1 MHPVPFARASAR
13 LGGFPF
19 FSHLSSSMSSTIIV
33 GLQWGDEGKGKIVD
47 YLTERSDVVA
57 RAQGGSNAGHTV
69 ISGGVKYIL
78 HLIPSG
84 ILWKD
89 KICVIGNGVVID
101 PPGLLAEMD
110 KLRGQGVEIT
120 PDNLLI
126 SENAHLTMPYH
137 RALDVAREKQRGA
150 NKIGTTGR
158 GIGPTYAD
166 KIERQGLRL
175 TDLRDPSKLAHEIK
189 WRAEL
194 HNLELQAAG
203 QEKVN
208 VAEVVEVITSAAELL
223 RPHIHNTV
231 VYLNDAI
238 AKGKR
243 VLFEGAQGSYLDID
257 HGSYPFVTSSNTT
270 AGGAC
275 TGSGVSPRR
284 IERVIGVA
292 KAYTTRVGSGPFV
305 TENEDISQML
315 HGMGREFGSTTG
327 RARRCGWLDAVLL
340 HYAVMVNGADDLA
353 ITNLDGLDGLDR
365 IKICTHYEL
374 DGKRLDYPPATVDE
388 MARCVPVYEEHEGW
402 KQDLSG
408 ATDAAQLPPKA
419 RAYLNRLGELAGA
432 RVSLLG
438 IGPSREQTLVMG

>member
-1 MHPVPFARASAR
+1 
-13 LGGFPF
+13 
-19 FSHLSSSMSSTIIV
+19 MSSTIIV

-69 ISGGVKYIL
+69 ISGGAKYVL

-110 KLRGQGVEIT
+110 KLRGQGVEIS
-120 PDNLLI
+120 PENLLI

-137 RALDVAREKQRGA
+137 RALDQAREKQRGV

-175 TDLRDPSKLAHEIK
+175 TDLRDTSRLAHEIE

-203 QEKVN
+203 MEKVN
-208 VAEVVEVITSAAELL
+208 VAEVVEVITAAAERL

-238 AKGKR
+238 TAGKR

-275 TGSGVSPRR
+275 TGSGVSPRK

-305 TENEDISQML
+305 TEDGQISDML
-315 HGMGREFGSTTG
+315 HNMGREFGATTG

-340 HYAVMVNGADDLA
+340 HYGVMVNGADEIA

-374 DGKRLDYPPATVDE
+374 DGARLDYPPATVDE
-388 MARCVPVYEEHEGW
+388 MARCKPVYEEHEGW

-408 ATDAAQLPPKA
+408 VTDQGQLPAKA
-419 RAYLNRLGELAGA
+419 KAYLNRLAELAGA
-432 RVSLLG
+432 RISLLG
-438 IGPSREQTLVMG
+438 IGPAREQTLVLG